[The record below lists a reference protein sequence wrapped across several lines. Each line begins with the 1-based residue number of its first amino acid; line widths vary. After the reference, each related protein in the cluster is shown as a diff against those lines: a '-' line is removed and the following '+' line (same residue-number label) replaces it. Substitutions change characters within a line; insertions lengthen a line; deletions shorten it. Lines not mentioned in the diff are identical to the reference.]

1 MKIEDS
7 LIKIEIL
14 NKLKELLT
22 SDKYDNLRISQ
33 FIVNLA
39 SKNDINFYTEDS
51 ELLEILNKEDL
62 F

>member
-1 MKIEDS
+1 MTEEKWT
-7 LIKIEIL
+7 KVKVL
-14 NKLKELLT
+14 NKICQLILI

>member
-7 LIKIEIL
+7 SIKIKIL

>member
-7 LIKIEIL
+7 LIKIKIL

-22 SDKYDNLRISQ
+22 LDKYDNLRISQ

>member
-7 LIKIEIL
+7 LIKIKIL